1 MKHIKFIAI
10 ISLISTLSACTDWL
24 SIEPEGKIVAGDY
37 WKLESDVE
45 AVVATCYRSMIENDV
60 ISRMIIYGE
69 LRSDNLIGGYGISE
83 NLKKIIEANIQ
94 PTNPYASW
102 SSFYKAINY
111 CNIVIHYA
119 PTVIDP
125 NFSQS
130 ELNAKLAEV
139 MMLRALSYF
148 YLVRAFGEVPFI
160 TDASISDTQDY
171 SVAKSSED
179 VILDYLEADLIK
191 AEGWAMSAY
200 GKLNA
205 NKGRVTKN
213 AIRALLADIYLW
225 RNKYDECIAV
235 SDRMLAD
242 PLLKMIEPDNDPY
255 LRIFGIKNSTES
267 IFELQFSANN
277 YTYNNT
283 INNFY
288 GNSEDPAGQFVV
300 PEFITKDNEVFTNTP
315 EIIDVRRKDYI
326 APKTPNNLYPIFKYP
341 GMMRTENSNG
351 TESYYSY
358 RIAQIQP
365 ANWIVYRLTDVMLM
379 KAEALVQKNKFGEAL
394 KIVNTTYMRSNPTL
408 TDTLAIE
415 NYNDKDKMEKLVLVE
430 RQRELMF
437 EGKRWFDLM
446 RMARR
451 DGKTNRLVET
461 IIRKI
466 TENQSVVSSKMK
478 VMDALYFPIHENE
491 LDANPNLKQNPYYES
506 KFK

>member
-1 MKHIKFIAI
+1 MKHIKLIAI
-10 ISLISTLSACTDWL
+10 ISILASMTACTDWL

-45 AVVATCYRSMIENDV
+45 AVVATCYRSMIEDDI

-83 NLKKIIEANIQ
+83 NMKKIIEANIQ
-94 PTNPYASW
+94 PTNPYANW
-102 SSFYKAINY
+102 SSFYKVINY

-139 MMLRALSYF
+139 IALRAMSYF
-148 YLVRAFGEVPFI
+148 YLVRAFGEVPFVTSASI
-160 TDASISDTQDY
+160 TDIQDY
-171 SVAKSSED
+171 NIPKSSED
-179 VILDYLEADLIK
+179 EILDYLETDLIK
-191 AEGWAMSAY
+191 AEAWAMTAY

-205 NKGRVTKN
+205 NKGRITKN

-225 RNKYDECIAV
+225 RNKYDECIAA
-235 SDRMLAD
+235 SDRVLAD
-242 PLLKMIEPDNDPY
+242 PLLKMIDPDEEPY
-255 LRIFGIKNSTES
+255 LKIFGLKNSTES

-277 YTYNNT
+277 YTYNYV
-283 INNFY
+283 IQDFY
-288 GNSEDPAGQFVV
+288 GNNENPAGRLVA
-300 PEFITKDNEVFTNTP
+300 PEIVTVDNEIFTNTP
-315 EIIDVRRKDYI
+315 EVTDVRRKDYI
-326 APKTPNNLYPIFKYP
+326 TPMSNNKVYHIFKYA
-341 GMMRTENSNG
+341 GSQRTENLNG
-351 TESYYSY
+351 TESSYYY
-358 RIAQIQP
+358 RVPQSQP
-365 ANWIVYRLTDVMLM
+365 ANWIIYRLTDVMLM
-379 KAEALVQKNKFGEAL
+379 KAEALVQKERLGEAL
-394 KIVNTTYMRSNPTL
+394 KIVNTTFLRSNPTI
-408 TDTLAIE
+408 TDTLAIDE
-415 NYNDKDKMEKLVLVE
+415 FNDKEKMEKLVLVE

-461 IIRKI
+461 ITRKL
-466 TENQSVVSSKMK
+466 TENQSLVSSKMK
-478 VMDALYFPIHENE
+478 VMDALYFPIHESE
-491 LDANPNLKQNPYYES
+491 IDANPNLKQNPFYES

>member
-10 ISLISTLSACTDWL
+10 VGIITTLSACTDWL
-24 SIEPEGKIVAGDY
+24 TIEPEGKIVAGDY

-45 AVVATCYRSMIENDV
+45 AVVATCYRSMIEDEI
-60 ISRMIIYGE
+60 ISRMLIYGE
-69 LRSDNLIGGYGISE
+69 LRSDNIMDGYSLSD

-94 PTNPYASW
+94 PSNPYTRW
-102 SSFYKAINY
+102 SGFYKIINY
-111 CNIVIHYA
+111 CNVVIHYA

-139 MMLRALSYF
+139 MTLRALSYF
-148 YLVRAFGEVPFI
+148 YLVRTFGEVPFV
-160 TDASISDTQDY
+160 TDASITDTQDY
-171 SVAKSSED
+171 SIAKSSED

-225 RNKYDECIAV
+225 RNKYDECIDASNRV
-235 SDRMLAD
+235 LAD
-242 PLLKMIEPDNDPY
+242 PLLKMIEPDEMPY
-255 LRIFGIKNSTES
+255 MRIFGVKNSTES
-267 IFELQFSANN
+267 IFELQFSSNN
-277 YTYNNT
+277 YTYNDV
-283 INNFY
+283 ISNFY
-288 GNSEDPAGQFVV
+288 GNNINRAGQFIV
-300 PEFITKDNEVFTNTP
+300 PEIITVDNEIFKNTP
-315 EIIDVRRKDYI
+315 EITDVRRKDYI
-326 APKTPNNLYPIFKYP
+326 TPKTTNNVYHIFKYA
-341 GMMRTENSNG
+341 GLTRTENATGS
-351 TESYYSY
+351 ESFYLY
-358 RIAQIQP
+358 RTPQIQP

-379 KAEALVQKNKFGEAL
+379 KAEALVQINRLGEAL
-394 KIVNTTYMRSNPTL
+394 KIVNTTFLRSNPTV

-451 DGKTNRLVET
+451 DGKPNRLVET
-461 IIRKI
+461 VIRKL

-478 VMDALYFPIHENE
+478 VMDALYFPINE
-491 LDANPNLKQNPYYES
+491 DELSANKNLKQNPFYES